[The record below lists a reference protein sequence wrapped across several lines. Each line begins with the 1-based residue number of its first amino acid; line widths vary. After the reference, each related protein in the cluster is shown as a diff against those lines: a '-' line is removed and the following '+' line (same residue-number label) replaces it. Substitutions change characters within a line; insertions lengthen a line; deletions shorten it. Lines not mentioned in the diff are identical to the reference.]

1 MTEETH
7 CPSCG
12 LAYAMVGRAHN
23 CRPRHAVKPVSPRAM
38 DAVGAKIAKTK
49 QSITQKPDMQAFA
62 GFPPEPCSNC
72 AQLEAEV
79 ERLKAIIAKHDVDIT
94 VDITKPVDIT
104 SECPS
109 CAKRKAEAVK
119 RTTDWRKNRQKKS

>member
-23 CRPRHAVKPVSPRAM
+23 CRPRLVPTPKLMAAP
-38 DAVGAKIAKTK
+38 AKTK